1 MSSSTAFMNS
11 SVSATEILKAVRKL
25 PAREQRRLADRISRR
40 AGRDDGDNRRNVKPA
55 RNGGNKR
62 DDRRGI
68 KIFLSMGGVAHSDYR
83 DVSLDKYKHLSEVYG
98 G

>member
-1 MSSSTAFMNS
+1 MG
-11 SVSATEILKAVRKL
+11 ATEILKAIRKL
-25 PAREQRRLADRISRR
+25 PAIEQRRLADRISRQ
-40 AGRDDGDNRRNVKPA
+40 AGRDDGESRRNLKSA

-68 KIFLSMGGVAHSDYR
+68 QIFLSMGGTAHSDYR
-83 DVSLDKYKHLSEVYG
+83 DVSLDKYKHLSEGYG